1 MVSVNGDVMVSVIGD
16 VMVSVIGDVMVS
28 VIDVVMV
35 SVLVSSA
42 VVHGFEPR
50 SCQIKLKLVFVT
62 FPLSTQH

>member
-1 MVSVNGDVMVSVIGD
+1 MVSVIGD

-50 SCQIKLKLVFVT
+50 SCQIKIKLVFVT
-62 FPLSTQH
+62 SPLSTQH